1 MKAHLIQTMSC
12 NRKISCHGDITHL
25 LPITV
30 SQFNVT
36 SIKLKEICA
45 EFLLLLVYISL
56 SGFSSS
62 LASF

>member
-12 NRKISCHGDITHL
+12 NRKISCHGDITYVLRLL

-36 SIKLKEICA
+36 SIKLKGN
-45 EFLLLLVYISL
+45 LH
-56 SGFSSS
+56 
-62 LASF
+62 